1 MQKPAQKEF
10 FLNKIRFHYEKFE
23 IILKRPTMIVSVS
36 LSPGLSVTVI
46 PSVQSSDIKL
56 ESPLVY
62 NEPVSESI
70 SKLLLFSPVSV

>member
-1 MQKPAQKEF
+1 
-10 FLNKIRFHYEKFE
+10 
-23 IILKRPTMIVSVS
+23 MIVSVS

-62 NEPVSESI
+62 NEPVCESI